1 VTQEE
6 SMAVVQAYY
15 QAYRLDTAAAINS
28 ALEDLLAAD
37 FSLES
42 PLVQAQRG
50 GPVTG
55 ADARAV
61 AAAAAPFLQHASVE
75 VLYATLSGDGVA
87 ALIHFPSPVGV
98 VVQSEHFDVD
108 VATGKITRLRSYY
121 DPRKLLPA

>member
-50 GPVTG
+50 GPVG
-55 ADARAV
+55 AVSSACKRRGALRD
-61 AAAAAPFLQHASVE
+61 VE
-75 VLYATLSGDGVA
+75 
-87 ALIHFPSPVGV
+87 
-98 VVQSEHFDVD
+98 
-108 VATGKITRLRSYY
+108 R
-121 DPRKLLPA
+121 